1 MKNFKK
7 ATSLILLVLGLSAC
21 SSGDKPSIPEPE
33 TPSKP
38 EKLQIKINAN
48 AAGTRVTDNSFD
60 TGDRVGIFVVN
71 YDSGTPG
78 TLALSGNHVNNMGF
92 TYSGNWTADTPIYW
106 KDDKTHADFY
116 LYYPYSASLSSVTAM
131 PFDVKSDQSSLE
143 NYKVSELLLG
153 KTLNVTPTESEV
165 AITAQHL
172 MSQANIYLKAGNGF
186 TAESLAAAQVAVKIN
201 GALTHAT
208 VNIASGEIS
217 VSGDATSITPL
228 KSNDTYKALLPPQT
242 ISEGNLIT
250 VTVDGRDFNLR
261 KAFTFESGKVHKFT
275 VTLSKSSNGVN
286 VNISPWIN
294 DGIDNGGTAE

>member
-21 SSGDKPSIPEPE
+21 SSGDKPSMPE
-33 TPSKP
+33 TPQKP

-78 TLALSGNHVNNMGF
+78 TLDMSGNHVNNMGF

-143 NYKVSELLLG
+143 NYKASELLQG
-153 KTLNVTPTESEV
+153 KTLNVAPTESEV

-172 MSQANIYLKAGNGF
+172 MSQANIYLQNGNGF

-201 GALTHAT
+201 GALTHST

-228 KSNDTYKALLPPQT
+228 KTDNMYKALLPPQS

-250 VTVDGRDFNLR
+250 VTVDGRDFNLC

-294 DGIDNGGTAE
+294 DGNDNGGTAE